1 VSVDEHGRIRPVSAP
16 QWSTGRPIKRSPAA
30 PPQTRGARPL
40 PSTLGPA
47 PVEPAQTVPDLAVA
61 DLSGPD
67 LADPDPAVLDSAVPD
82 LDVPDLAVSNLVGP
96 DLADPDLVSADLA
109 DPDPAVLDPAVLD
122 SAVLNSAG
130 PGLARPGLAGPGFV
144 DSDRADPDPG
154 LTGGGPHPVELAGLL
169 HELSALLLS
178 ADDLPQALHRLAA
191 FTAGAV
197 PGAWRCSVVLIG
209 ERAPL
214 TVAASGPH
222 AQAFDDLQYATGQGP
237 GLDAARTRT
246 LVTAH
251 DVARDPRWPE
261 LSDCARAE
269 GLHAVAAIPLDV
281 QRSWVG
287 ALSLYAR
294 RGEGIGPDL
303 LLTAMALVGQAEV
316 LLGEHRRRAAL
327 GEGATVDRAAGVI
340 IAQRGCGVHEA
351 YDVLEDTA
359 NRLGL
364 DRHTVAD
371 RLVAAAASRH
381 PDS

>member
-1 VSVDEHGRIRPVSAP
+1 VSVDEHGSIRRVSAP

-47 PVEPAQTVPDLAVA
+47 PVEPAQTL
-61 DLSGPD
+61 LD
-67 LADPDPAVLDSAVPD
+67 LAD
-82 LDVPDLAVSNLVGP
+82 P
-96 DLADPDLVSADLA
+96 DLADPDL
-109 DPDPAVLDPAVLD
+109 AV
-122 SAVLNSAG
+122 
-130 PGLARPGLAGPGFV
+130 PGFG
-144 DSDRADPDPG
+144 DSGGAEPGVG

-178 ADDLPQALHRLAA
+178 ADDLSQALHRLAA

-251 DVARDPRWPE
+251 DVARDPRWPQ
-261 LSDCARAE
+261 LSDCARTE

-287 ALSLYAR
+287 ALSLYAP

-316 LLGEHRRRAAL
+316 LLGELRRRAAL

-351 YDVLEDTA
+351 YDVLADTA

-364 DRHTVAD
+364 DRHTVAE